1 MDPQILIAAAV
12 SFIIL
17 VILVYLIS
25 VFGMREKSFDEVM
38 AEQKRRQEEELL
50 KSRSEKKAEKESKK
64 KWSRRKTEKTREKG
78 LYSQSEVIVETS
90 TVSVKPKTLE
100 YDPDPEIINPE
111 DFPFKETKVT
121 KSKNK
126 KTKSILVNK
135 EEKAPVSNEL
145 HAPSLFHPSAP
156 PKDEVEL
163 RHKTVTEEHKVT
175 KKQEERPS
183 KGDGKI
189 LETSS
194 HVVKEEMIRATTDV
208 QHTSST
214 LLNSSMTKTADKKKT
229 KAHGGSG
236 DAEATY
242 TTNRLISA
250 VRSATLNDVE
260 VQTMIDILL
269 NKQQGSAAIETWSK
283 KSQKGDPV
291 ALLKKQL
298 EEKERA
304 LQEEQQLAMAA
315 NNKLKEVKQEIAQEK
330 ARYSSLEKKTGEK
343 MSLQAKEIQALHA
356 RMQQTHETH
365 MVEKNSLQ
373 ARMSQMENQMGPG
386 NQNLIQK
393 LTDENKQLKESLDK
407 IKAESIPAADMSRL
421 TQKIQIL
428 ETELGNSHIK
438 LNAAENSKKT
448 LEAKVAKY
456 EEQLRSVE
464 TGQKDTEVVLSK
476 KLEEV
481 SQQLRKTE
489 GQKDTLST
497 EMQKAQTECHAL
509 KTQLKELEKTLSGAN
524 ENSKGLQAKLE
535 ASEQQKVTLQ
545 TSVQSLEQR
554 MENFRK
560 EQAEKDAE
568 LNKLRV
574 DNRSLSDQLRKQTER
589 QQGEGQEEPSQPDG
603 APNGHLNHDTKVDK
617 STIQLQEYQKLLSE
631 KEKEIAR
638 LTSDLNGKHEEISKL
653 TQEIEKQKQKNNE
666 IREKNWKAMEALD
679 KTEKSIEER
688 VVKAVNS
695 SREKYT
701 AELKDFE
708 SYDKSVMQR
717 IFPEISVSSSMAHKD
732 WMSSFEEE
740 AVTYISTL
748 SSKAGSPVVDPRK
761 EERLKQAEERA
772 VELEDR
778 LREAIGRS
786 QEFEGQLREAEE
798 KAMDAMNRLSE
809 EESRASDLASRLREA
824 DAKASD
830 TSRLLTEVESQRQS
844 VEVQLRE
851 VNMRKTELESRLQ
864 TVEAELQKMESSSSQ
879 TTVTE
884 TRLLEV
890 EQQRDKLESQ
900 IKEYRS
906 VLSETEDKL
915 QQLQTSVESEEQKWI
930 ARLQSTEAELTKTR
944 QELLSLTEE
953 FSKSAGSNEDL
964 DHLGFT
970 YRCVE
975 KSLKTIVEEMEEK
988 IISMES
994 QLKSSETKYT
1004 TVQKQLSEAQTKISS
1019 LQIQLSEA
1027 QQSSSSSDLQE
1038 TVTSLRQQL
1047 QVAEEKKNEADLQV
1061 IELENRITVLQTQLQ
1076 DGEKS
1081 DVDLSALKKLIAELQ
1096 AQVEVEKKRNKEL
1109 SSNVVR
1115 LNGTVKIGQDALA
1128 EEQRLVKQLQD
1139 QLALKNGTGPV
1150 DADSLKAKLADT
1162 QKQLEREIM
1171 ANRQLSQRLR
1181 PRNKGLLSGC
1191 FSGK

>member
-535 ASEQQKVTLQ
+535 PWYTYTWGMASEQQKVTLQ

-653 TQEIEKQKQKNNE
+653 TQEIEKQKQKNN
-666 IREKNWKAMEALD
+666 
-679 KTEKSIEER
+679 
-688 VVKAVNS
+688 
-695 SREKYT
+695 EKYT